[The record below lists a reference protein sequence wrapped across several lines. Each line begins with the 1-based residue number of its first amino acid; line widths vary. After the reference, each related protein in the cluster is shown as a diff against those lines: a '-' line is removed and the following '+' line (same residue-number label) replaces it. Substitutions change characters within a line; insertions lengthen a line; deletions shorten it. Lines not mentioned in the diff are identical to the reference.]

1 MSGSTPIIPDLQGKR
16 VLVTGGSAG
25 IGKAAA
31 LAFDANGCSVAVL
44 GRRIERLD
52 AVAKELKHGVSI
64 VADLTDKED
73 MKRAIQE
80 TIDKLGGLD
89 ILVNSGGVTTEE
101 MSGNDEAA
109 YISAIKLH
117 VTGNLTLIRAAEE
130 ELIKN
135 KGAVVNIS
143 SVGAVMP
150 SATFQPYGVAKAA
163 QDKLTQDLAFEFAA
177 KGVRVNSILPACINT
192 EAFDNMAEKKG
203 VSKDEILA
211 KLAPIHAQ
219 NRVAEPEEVAGPI
232 VFLASNAASFITGV
246 NLRVDGGAT
255 LGYWFNRSNMLE

>member
-1 MSGSTPIIPDLQGKR
+1 M
-16 VLVTGGSAG
+16 
-25 IGKAAA
+25 
-31 LAFDANGCSVAVL
+31 N
-44 GRRIERLD
+44 
-52 AVAKELKHGVSI
+52 
-64 VADLTDKED
+64 
-73 MKRAIQE
+73 
-80 TIDKLGGLD
+80 
-89 ILVNSGGVTTEE
+89 
-101 MSGNDEAA
+101 GNDEAA

-143 SVGAVMP
+143 SVAAIMP
-150 SATFQPYGVAKAA
+150 SSTFQPYGVAKAA

-177 KGVRVNSILPACINT
+177 KGVRVNSILPAAINT
-192 EAFDNMAEKKG
+192 EAFDTMAEKRG
-203 VSKDEILA
+203 VSKDCILE

-219 NRVAEPEEVAGPI
+219 GRVAEPEEVAGPI

-255 LGYWFNRSNMLE
+255 LGYWFNRGNPFE